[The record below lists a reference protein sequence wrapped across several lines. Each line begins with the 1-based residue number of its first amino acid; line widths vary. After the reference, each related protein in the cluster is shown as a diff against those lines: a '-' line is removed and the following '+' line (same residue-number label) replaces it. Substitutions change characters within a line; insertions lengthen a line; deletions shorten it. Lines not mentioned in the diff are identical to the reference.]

1 MVLGLALF
9 NWDNKAGSILEVKYP
24 EELEISPNLT
34 NKIYMAHALREDYTS
49 QELVE
54 IDFNNQIILSLCDK
68 SKVADIGYEIL
79 FIIFEEREKV
89 KTYRL
94 KSQLINFS
102 KNLFQKSEVERKQ
115 HFLDSVGIF
124 FEKET
129 AKKILI
135 TGRAASGKT
144 SIKKIIFEGTD
155 PKELLYHPLEPTRG
169 ISPSV
174 YSWLDIKLG
183 VFDSSGQELS
193 DILED
198 PDERDHILAFANTDI
213 IIYLFDYPK
222 WVSNSQLILEDI
234 KRILEI
240 INDKTCPIKLIL
252 FIHKIDLIGKD
263 IREKKLKEIIDLIR
277 SKKFELPIY
286 HTSIFPNLIYT
297 LYNAFYDILSG
308 FSKEHTLIKKVLDSF
323 LIDLPKTL
331 VFVTNQKDSIIVQ
344 TMSKDFNTTIINHTH
359 KLITQLNNTFDDM
372 ALNDRIK
379 HLILSSAQNFNLI
392 MIHLNYQKF
401 GLKNL
406 ICISETLSSNKLI
419 ALNGQIKQKL
429 KDVYYFPK
437 RLT

>member
-1 MVLGLALF
+1 MVLGIALF

-24 EELEISPNLT
+24 GNFEISPNLT
-34 NKIYMAHALREDYTS
+34 NKIYMAHALKEDYTS

-89 KTYRL
+89 KSYRL

-115 HFLDSVGIF
+115 HFLDNVGIF

-144 SIKKIIFEGTD
+144 SIKKIVFEGAD
-155 PKELLYHPLEPTRG
+155 PKDLLYNPLDPTRG

-183 VFDSSGQELS
+183 LFDSSGQELS
-193 DILED
+193 DLLEN
-198 PDERDHILAFANTDI
+198 PDDRDHILAFEDTDI
-213 IIYLFDYPK
+213 VIYLFDYLN
-222 WVSNSQLILEDI
+222 WVSNSQRILTDI
-234 KRILEI
+234 KRILDI
-240 INDKTCPIKLIL
+240 IKDKTYSTKVIL
-252 FIHKIDLIGKD
+252 FIHKVDLIGKD
-263 IREKKLKEIIDLIR
+263 IRENILKEISDSII
-277 SKKFELPIY
+277 KKFELPIY
-286 HTSIFPNLIYT
+286 STSIFPNLIYT

-308 FSKEHTLIKKVLDSF
+308 FSKEHILIKKILDRF
-323 LIDLPKTL
+323 LIDHPKTL
-331 VFVTNQKDSIIVQ
+331 VFVTNQNDSIIVQ
-344 TMSKDFNTTIINHTH
+344 TMSKDFNTTIINHSH
-359 KLITQLNNTFDDM
+359 KLVTQLNNTFEDM
-372 ALNDRIK
+372 ALNSQIE
-379 HLILSSAQNFNLI
+379 HLILSSSQNFNLI
-392 MIHLNYQKF
+392 MVNLNYQKF
-401 GLKNL
+401 NLKNL
-406 ICISETLSSNKLI
+406 ICISESLSSNKLI
-419 ALNGQIKQKL
+419 SLYAQIIQKL
-429 KDVYYFPK
+429 KDVYYFAK